1 LQLSKPIYESLPW
14 AYALGGAS
22 LIAISH
28 QLHSGVLSAL
38 LLLAGAVALVGGA
51 AIWLRRRDFRA
62 TRAEYWS
69 REGQPGID
77 VDDEAARRSAT
88 DSVD

>member
-14 AYALGGAS
+14 VYGLGGS
-22 LIAISH
+22 LLIAISH
-28 QLHSGVLSAL
+28 QLHSGVLSVL
-38 LLLAGAVALVGGA
+38 LLLAGALALVGGA

-69 REGQPGID
+69 HDAQPGID
-77 VDDEAARRSAT
+77 GDGDDEDKR
-88 DSVD
+88 

>member
-14 AYALGGAS
+14 VYALGGAV

-28 QLHSGVLSAL
+28 QLHSGVLSVL
-38 LLLAGAVALVGGA
+38 LLLAGALALVGGA

-69 REGQPGID
+69 HDGQAGID
-77 VDDEAARRSAT
+77 ADDEEKR
-88 DSVD
+88 

>member
-14 AYALGGAS
+14 LYGLGGG
-22 LIAISH
+22 LLLAISH
-28 QLHSGVLSAL
+28 QLHSGVLSGL
-38 LLLAGAVALVGGA
+38 LLLAGALALVGGA

-69 REGQPGID
+69 HDAQPGID
-77 VDDEAARRSAT
+77 VDDEEKR
-88 DSVD
+88 

>member
-14 AYALGGAS
+14 VYALGGIL

-28 QLHSGVLSAL
+28 QLHSGVLSML
-38 LLLAGAVALVGGA
+38 LLLAGALALVGGA

-69 REGQPGID
+69 HDGRQPGID
-77 VDDEAARRSAT
+77 ADDEEQR
-88 DSVD
+88 